1 MHLKFIRSLL
11 LMGMVFCISGCASF
25 LTLISPVQSEI
36 VVGEKSTGDFN
47 KYEYQY
53 KIRSNQIV
61 LSKIPLC
68 SETAQAYRKSQKREI
83 GYGIALLEM
92 PFFGLGLI
100 DMANAYAIADY
111 SKKQY
116 PLAEYETGE
125 LLTCGRPEPAAGEA
139 VIIENRQRTIC
150 RKGLT
155 DSRGTLDLE
164 TVLNDVSG
172 KARFTVYL
180 ESDRSVRFSC
190 VYSGTK
196 LAGKTPSKPVIY
208 KN

>member
-1 MHLKFIRSLL
+1 MYIKFIRSLL
-11 LMGMVFCISGCASF
+11 LTGMVLCISGCASF
-25 LTLISPVQSEI
+25 LTLMSPVQSEI

-47 KYEYQY
+47 KYEYHY
-53 KIRSNQIV
+53 KIRSNQIM

-68 SETAQAYRKSQKREI
+68 NEKAQAYRQAQKRQI

-116 PLAEYETGE
+116 PLAEFETGE

-139 VIIENRQRTIC
+139 VIVENSRQAIH
-150 RKGLT
+150 RKGHT
-155 DSRGTLDLE
+155 NSRGVLDLNRL
-164 TVLNDVSG
+164 LNDISG
-172 KARFTVYL
+172 EVPLNVYL
-180 ESDRSVRFSC
+180 ESDRNVCFSY
-190 VYSGTK
+190 VYHGTK
-196 LAGKTPSKPVIY
+196 LAGKTDSKTDVY